1 MSLKKIRGNWTNGGV
16 VGIKKIYCRWTVFK
30 SNFLKKLTNPAKTW
44 LGTWEVLLNPS
55 VCWRGIRSLSSSRRP
70 PFHCLKKGNGEKAEV
85 CQIRQELDWTSVE
98 TGLTDSQIQIWNFW
112 FRSSPLMFTCV
123 PVNCCIYFTFSENIK
138 KFPVICVVISQGCF
152 IYLFSFSHLKKFIFL
167 FFSWD

>member
-16 VGIKKIYCRWTVFK
+16 VGIKKNYCRWTVFK

-85 CQIRQELDWTSVE
+85 CQI
-98 TGLTDSQIQIWNFW
+98 GLKISGNRSYRLTNPNLKFLVQIITTYVYMCSSKLLHLFHIFRKYKEISCNMCCNFT
-112 FRSSPLMFTCV
+112 R
-123 PVNCCIYFTFSENIK
+123 
-138 KFPVICVVISQGCF
+138 
-152 IYLFSFSHLKKFIFL
+152 LFHLFIFIQSPKDVY
-167 FFSWD
+167 FFIL